1 MTEKGAN
8 KQALPYDAIEFLET
22 DGDIMASLSVVLGDC
37 SPGLLLALWHLGRSA
52 HVAGSP
58 WCKMANV
65 TPSPGTG
72 ACPAVRFADR
82 FGRY

>member
-8 KQALPYDAIEFLET
+8 KQALPYDAAEFLET
-22 DGDIMASLSVVLGDC
+22 DGDIVASLSVVLGDC

-65 TPSPGTG
+65 MPPSEAG
-72 ACPAVRFADR
+72 ACPAVRFADCS
-82 FGRY
+82 GRY